1 MQNNL
6 QHHVENH
13 KRSLVYFY
21 TPMCGTC
28 ALAETYLDI
37 AAEMESVPP
46 VLKVDINFSPQTAEK
61 WKIESVPCLVL
72 IDNNRL
78 EKKMYA
84 FENVLKIYNFAR
96 GERV

>member
-37 AAEMESVPP
+37 AAEMDSVPP

>member
-6 QHHVENH
+6 QSHVENH
-13 KRSLVYFY
+13 ERSLVYFH

-37 AAEMESVPP
+37 ASEMDSVPP
-46 VLKVDINFSPQTAEK
+46 LLKVDINFSPQTAEK

-78 EKKMYA
+78 EQKMYA

>member
-1 MQNNL
+1 LQNNL

-37 AAEMESVPP
+37 AAEMDSVPP